1 LHKIAALLKKARPGI
16 VKICGRVK
24 LAAVYLQDFTML
36 TNALANAP
44 RAGFARRLAAMI
56 YDILVL
62 AALVMLA
69 AGIAMLL
76 VQLLAWTGLVN
87 LSGFS
92 DIADYLNTGWRRWLY
107 FAYLVTVILGF
118 YLYFWC
124 KAGQTLGMRAWR
136 IVVVKQNGLPLAPL
150 QALARALL
158 ALFGLGNFWLWLRWG
173 KGLAL
178 QDQLTASQM
187 VVISKEHSKSLNV
200 HQQAR

>member
-1 LHKIAALLKKARPGI
+1 M
-16 VKICGRVK
+16 
-24 LAAVYLQDFTML
+24 LA
-36 TNALANAP
+36 NALANAP

-69 AGIAMLL
+69 AGVAMLL
-76 VQLLAWTGLVN
+76 VQVLAWSALVN
-87 LSGFS
+87 LSGYS

-107 FAYLVTVILGF
+107 FVYLLAVVLGF
-118 YLYFWC
+118 YVYFWC

-136 IVVVKQNGLPLAPL
+136 LVVVKQNGLPLTPL

-158 ALFGLGNFWLWLRWG
+158 ALFGAGNFRLWLRWG
-173 KGLAL
+173 KGLTL

-187 VVISKEHSKSLNV
+187 VVITKEHSKSLNV
-200 HQQAR
+200 HQRAG

>member
-1 LHKIAALLKKARPGI
+1 
-16 VKICGRVK
+16 
-24 LAAVYLQDFTML
+24 M
-36 TNALANAP
+36 LANAP

-62 AALVMLA
+62 AAVVMLA
-69 AGIAMLL
+69 AGIVMLL
-76 VQLLAWTGLVN
+76 VQLLEWAGLVN
-87 LSGFS
+87 LSGYS
-92 DIADYLNTGWRRWLY
+92 DIADYLNTGLRRWLY
-107 FAYLVTVILGF
+107 FGYLVTVILGF
-118 YLYFWC
+118 YVYFWC

-136 IVVVKQNGLPLAPL
+136 LVVVKQNGLPLAPL

-158 ALFGLGNFWLWLRWG
+158 ALFGMGNFWLWLRWG

-200 HQQAR
+200 HRQAR